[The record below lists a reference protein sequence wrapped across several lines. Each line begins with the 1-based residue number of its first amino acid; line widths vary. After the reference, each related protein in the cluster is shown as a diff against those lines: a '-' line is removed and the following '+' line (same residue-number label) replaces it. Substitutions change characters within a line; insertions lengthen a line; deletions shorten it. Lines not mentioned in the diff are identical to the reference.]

1 MLRHRMDPL
10 DGASPTRRVGSEG
23 LGILVAHS
31 VAFSKSVTVFAKPS
45 NTANNLSD
53 QIVAFDTGD

>member
-1 MLRHRMDPL
+1 MDPL
-10 DGASPTRRVGSEG
+10 DGASPTRRVASEG

-31 VAFSKSVTVFAKPS
+31 VALSKSVTVFAKPS